1 MNFVICA
8 QVTKLSLHTKKSK
21 KYVTT
26 NLIQQCLQ
34 CCPNLNL
41 YTMVV
46 ELLWY
51 SKINKVNIAQ
61 NLSHISPTMTDI

>member
-1 MNFVICA
+1 M
-8 QVTKLSLHTKKSK
+8 LG
-21 KYVTT
+21 TT